1 MAAVAGSI
9 VPGFADPVLQAQQ
22 VFRRVLEAMSRPGR
36 PVRLDPLPPQPPGIS
51 AEATAVCLALADF
64 ETPVWLDAAAAA
76 AREHLAFH
84 CGCPHADTPAR
95 AVFAVIADSLR
106 MPPLDAFARGSDER
120 PEHGATLIL
129 AVGALS
135 TDTGPVL
142 RGPGI
147 ADRTRLAVHGV
158 GDDFWDQVRA
168 NHALFPRGVDL
179 LLTCPGQV
187 AALPRSVR
195 LED

>member
-1 MAAVAGSI
+1 MAAVAGGI

-36 PVRLDPLPPQPPGIS
+36 PVRLDSLPPQPPGLS

-64 ETPVWLDAAAAA
+64 ETPVWLDDAAAA

-84 CGCPHADTPAR
+84 CGCPRADTPAR
-95 AVFAVIADSLR
+95 AVFALIADPRR
-106 MPPLDAFARGSDER
+106 MPAFDAFASGSDER

-129 AVGALS
+129 AVEAVS
-135 TDTGPVL
+135 TDTGPIL

-147 ADRTRLAVHGV
+147 PDRPRLALYGV
-158 GDDFWDQVRA
+158 SDDFWEQVRA

-179 LLTCPGQV
+179 LLTSPGLV
-187 AALPRSVR
+187 VALPRSVR